1 MAENDLDF
9 KRDIA
14 PLAGTYGLNAPQAD
28 YSGMTGPQSSYVR
41 AKGQQVLAPQLEL
54 LGKLNSEFRRN
65 RSADLAY
72 ERGQFEFEE
81 RKRQVIK
88 DREHEEAATKLIG
101 PLEQAMVDPST
112 TLEEKKSIVFAAADQ
127 NTRLKDPTLTASL
140 NNQFKRLADLDNSR
154 KEKLLRKKQRQ
165 SRKDQLRRENDA
177 TGYALNV
184 SQLGPPKEVL
194 DNMRKAFESEDSAG
208 GKEITAKEQMALT
221 LGKTMGDRKA
231 TAAEA
236 DLQKQLLDQQEEDRL
251 YEADQTALYED
262 DVFKIDQ
269 DKLKRKGNA
278 VNDYQDAFDRLEKQ
292 EQDFN
297 ASDREKQGGANL
309 RAQIGVVEAA
319 EMDVFGEILVP
330 LDKDGNIDR
339 ENAKPLAWRMRRV
352 NQAIAEQYNEMEDK
366 RKTLLA
372 RRMADN
378 IKNRPSRRN
387 PLIPDIIVNP
397 DQTDQTPTPTPN
409 TPTPTVAPAP
419 PVPRKNPFNR

>member
-72 ERGQFEFEE
+72 ERGQFEFDE
-81 RKRQVIK
+81 RKRQVVK
-88 DREHEEAATKLIG
+88 DREHEKMATKLVG

-177 TGYALNV
+177 TGYAFNV
-184 SQLGPPKEVL
+184 AQMGPSSEGL
-194 DNMRKAFESEDSAG
+194 DNMREIFESEDSAG
-208 GKEITAKEQMALT
+208 GKEITAKEQMALD
-221 LGKTMGDRKA
+221 LGKTVGDRKA

-236 DLQKQLLDQQEEDRL
+236 DLQKQLLDQKEEDRV

-269 DKLKRKGNA
+269 DKLKRKGDA
-278 VNDYQDAFDRLEKQ
+278 VDAYQDAFDRLEKQ
-292 EQDFN
+292 EQGFST
-297 ASDREKQGGANL
+297 ADREEEGGANL

-319 EMDVFGEILVP
+319 ETNVFGEILVP
-330 LDKDGNIDR
+330 PEG
-339 ENAKPLAWRMRRV
+339 EKPKLGLAARMRRV
-352 NQAIAEQYNEMEDK
+352 NQAIAEQYNEIEDK

-387 PLIPDIIVNP
+387 PLIPDTIVNP
-397 DQTDQTPTPTPN
+397 DQTGTPTPT
-409 TPTPTVAPAP
+409 TPTPTVAPSP
-419 PVPRKNPFNR
+419 PVPPQENPFFQ